1 MRVFLDSNVWIAAFA
16 TRGLCADVVQVVL
29 GEHDLVAGERLVDE
43 VERVLNEKLRVS
55 RPLIEETMG
64 NIRGRAVEVAVGS
77 APLAEGVD
85 PDDGWILAEAAAG
98 GAEVFVTGDRALLQA
113 RLDVAFPRLSPRQF
127 WERLRSGPGRGA

>member
-29 GEHDLVAGERLVDE
+29 GEHDLVAGERLVKE

-98 GAEVFVTGDRALLQA
+98 GAEVFVTGDRALLDA
-113 RLDVAFPRLSPRQF
+113 DVDLPFDRISPRQF
-127 WERLRSGPGRGA
+127 WERLRGGPSPSQ